1 MKMVKSAKST
11 DHQSHFNAKM
21 TKRTANIVAAVA
33 TNVKKGQRVTCKDLT
48 SAHGVS
54 KGTMHNILRD
64 HLELVK
70 KSARCVPRLLTED
83 QKQKRVRTCI
93 GFIVAVTRHSRAM
106 LD

>member
-1 MKMVKSAKST
+1 MAKAAKST
-11 DHQSHFNAKM
+11 DHQSHFNAKK
-21 TKRTANIVAAVA
+21 TKRTTNIVAAVA
-33 TNVKKGQRVTCKDLT
+33 TNVKEGQLVTCKDVT

-54 KGTMHNILRD
+54 RGTMHNILRD

-70 KSARCVPRLLTED
+70 KPARCVPKLLTEY
-83 QKQKRVRTCI
+83 QKLKRVRTCI